1 MKLVL
6 PSGVI
11 RSVISGRGREAFDL
25 GCFVARQL
33 EARRVGGPDRD
44 LPEPGGGKPQI
55 CLSCSQILMHY
66 YFACLSSH
74 PSAFFTPTRTRRTII
89 AHPAQ

>member
-1 MKLVL
+1 MEREARPTVRGHKV
-6 PSGVI
+6 SH
-11 RSVISGRGREAFDL
+11 RWEQGREALGL
-25 GCFVARQL
+25 GCFVARQP

-44 LPEPGGGKPQI
+44 LPEPGGGKPRI

-74 PSAFFTPTRTRRTII
+74 PPPSFSFQPG
-89 AHPAQ
+89 PGEQ